1 MKKLLFLFYIL
12 QGLSVFSQLP
22 YTEDFES
29 GSGGF
34 TTDIGQSTDNGTDY
48 FILTDGS
55 NINATF
61 SGTTGSFFAAQDID
75 AAPTPGSGGNATLTI
90 SGIDITGCS
99 GLSLSIDLAEDDDGS
114 NNDWDDTDFLHIT
127 GSIDG
132 GAAQNIIWIEGAGG
146 FNTAPFIDTDFDGD
160 GDGTE
165 ITSAFQTFTNAISGT
180 GSTLTITISMHLDS
194 GDEDIAFDNI
204 SISGTGCSSC
214 TGPVTEPTNEATAL
228 TSSNIACTTADL
240 SWTLGAD
247 ATNSLVVISTSAITG
262 APVDGTHYTA
272 NAVYGSGDIL
282 NAGEYIIY
290 NGTGNSV
297 SISGLTAG
305 TNYFITIFEYNGAV
319 NNCEENYLT
328 GGTSTS
334 FTTNTG
340 CVSTDPL
347 IQSILYNACG
357 SSEGTDEI
365 VYFTTGTDPL
375 SIDDITINYPN
386 QTYCNTCSGVSGT
399 VDGGNLNN
407 STYVNDLNTTA
418 GCTIFAYA
426 DPIPANSD
434 VMIFTGNPPSTVLDY
449 SSQCGS
455 SNLPVYVIFNDNSS
469 TTGRFA
475 NSATRDLTID
485 FGNGT
490 SETVTYD
497 GSQQSGDGAT
507 ANYDANGNV
516 SYATSTDCVYPL
528 PIKLGQFYLNQSD
541 QNITIYWT
549 TLSETNCDYFE
560 VQKSMD
566 GINFTTIGKVI
577 GSGNTTHEIRYRFTD
592 YELTDGTVYYRL
604 KQFDFD
610 GKYDFSFTI
619 TTNNSSNSIFYST
632 ENIYF
637 NLNDAKPNQSY
648 RVNIYNL
655 SGQLINTT
663 FTNGNNTIHW
673 SEKGLFIIEIPE
685 LDIRQKITSF

>member
-1 MKKLLFLFYIL
+1 MTLSVPACTNGSDRWDYSTSLSSITPNDGSQFWGIQDLNGNCGGTGFESISLPNVDVSSCSNVVFSFDYNAIGYDNGDDIQYELFY
-12 QGLSVFSQLP
+12 
-22 YTEDFES
+22 
-29 GSGGF
+29 
-34 TTDIGQSTDNGTDY
+34 
-48 FILTDGS
+48 
-55 NINATF
+55 
-61 SGTTGSFFAAQDID
+61 
-75 AAPTPGSGGNATLTI
+75 
-90 SGIDITGCS
+90 
-99 GLSLSIDLAEDDDGS
+99 
-114 NNDWDDTDFLHIT
+114 
-127 GSIDG
+127 
-132 GAAQNIIWIEGAGG
+132 
-146 FNTAPFIDTDFDGD
+146 
-160 GDGTE
+160 
-165 ITSAFQTFTNAISGT
+165 
-180 GSTLTITISMHLDS
+180 
-194 GDEDIAFDNI
+194 DNI
-204 SISGTGCSSC
+204 SQGTTVVVNGFSNYSTGGWMTETVSIPGTITNVSVIIYVKQNGGSDYAGIDNVILTGTCAAC
-214 TGPVTEPTNEATAL
+214 GGPVTEPTNEATAL

-240 SWTLGAD
+240 SWSLGAD

-272 NAVYGSGDIL
+272 NSVYGSGDIL

-357 SSEGTDEI
+357 SNEGTDEI

-375 SIDDITINYPN
+375 SIDDITISYPN
-386 QTYCNTCSGVSGT
+386 QTYCNTCSGVSGAG
-399 VDGGNLNN
+399 DGGNLNN
-407 STYVNDLNTTA
+407 PTYVNNLNTMA
-418 GCTIFAYA
+418 GCTVFAYA
-426 DPIPANSD
+426 DPIPANSE

-469 TTGRFA
+469 TTGRFS
-475 NSATRDLTID
+475 NSATRSLTID

-490 SETVTYD
+490 SQTVTYD

-507 ANYDANGNV
+507 ANYDANGN
-516 SYATSTDCVYPL
+516 ATYFQSTNCVYPL
-528 PIKLGQFYLNQSD
+528 PIELGQFYLNQTD
-541 QNITIYWT
+541 NNTTIYWT
-549 TLSETNCDYFE
+549 TLSETNCDFFE
-560 VQKSMD
+560 VQKSID
-566 GINFTTIGKVI
+566 GINFTTIGKVM
-577 GSGNTTHEIRYRFTD
+577 GSGNSSHEIRYHFTD
-592 YELTDGTVYYRL
+592 YELTEGTVYYRL

-610 GKYDFSFTI
+610 GKYDFSYPI

-637 NLNDAKPNQSY
+637 NLNSAKPNQSY
-648 RVNIYNL
+648 QVNIFNL

-685 LDIRQKITSF
+685 LGIRQKIASF